1 MREWLTRALL
11 TAAEGIPEELEG
23 YILGRGLPKRLA
35 EEMRVGF
42 WRGASTSS
50 PDLVFNKRNGP
61 YGEYRKEWM
70 SIPMWSPRGHLV
82 GVEFRVWVG
91 EKEVRDYRLPE
102 SKWIPCFIGLTPSAL
117 QKIWD
122 GGDVWLVEGV
132 FDIALQHALPSKD
145 VVLACGTARVSKQ
158 QLDFLARFMSPDAT
172 CHVAFDMDETGRKQI
187 NGFTSEETGKW
198 IPGVPARM
206 DRVGIRNRAVSYRG
220 GKDPG
225 EIWEQ
230 GGKFA
235 LCSAFN
241 L

>member
-1 MREWLTRALL
+1 VREWLTRAVLN
-11 TAAEGIPEELEG
+11 AAEDMPEELLG
-23 YILGRGLPKRLA
+23 YVLGRGLPMRLA
-35 EEMRVGF
+35 EEMRVGY
-42 WRGASTSS
+42 WREAPSPS
-50 PDLVFNKRNGP
+50 PDPVFNKRNGAF
-61 YGEYRKEWM
+61 GEYREGWL
-70 SIPMWSPRGHLV
+70 SVPMWSPRGHLV
-82 GVEFRVWVG
+82 GVELRTWQG

-132 FDIALQHALPSKD
+132 FDIALQHAVPEKD
-145 VVLACGTARVSKQ
+145 VVLACGTARVSKSQ
-158 QLDFLARFMSPDAT
+158 MDFLVRFVSPFAT
-172 CHVAFDMDETGRKQI
+172 VHIVFDMDETGRKQI

-206 DRVGIRNRAVSYRG
+206 DRVGLRNRAVSYRG

-230 GGKFA
+230 GGRFA
-235 LCSAFN
+235 LRSAFN